1 MKNNLLF
8 TAYKES
14 TKAKNLSVELLEKLT
29 EKSSLV
35 GLINYFRILEALIV
49 LFLLY
54 ICMDYVRN

>member
-14 TKAKNLSVELLEKLT
+14 TKAKNVSVELLEKLT